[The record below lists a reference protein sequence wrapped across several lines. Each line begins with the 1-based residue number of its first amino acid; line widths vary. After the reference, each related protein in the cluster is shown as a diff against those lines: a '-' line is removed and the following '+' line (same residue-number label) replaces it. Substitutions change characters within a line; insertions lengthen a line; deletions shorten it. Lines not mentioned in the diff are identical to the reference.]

1 MNNRIIKSLAYQK
14 QVRIL
19 FLDNT
24 ELLRAV
30 CHKPDFNRLLR
41 EALGQ
46 TLTLASLAS
55 GFLKEEQQLSI
66 KVKGSRAAVAIF
78 ADADWT
84 GNVRGYVSEEL
95 LNRSLEEPDSSEII
109 QLLGERC
116 CMQVVKD
123 IGMDLAFTGITDMPY
138 SKVSDNFA
146 HYFHQS
152 EQIPSFF
159 WSLILLNEEN
169 EVVRSIGIAAQLL
182 PGASLSLLRQV
193 KKAVIEKEQQA
204 SAPLTDE
211 AIEALPKL
219 LFEDIEVMS
228 ANTLQLYCECSKSMF
243 YPMLY
248 SLGVA
253 ELKEAAENKQSME
266 FVCHACGQTY
276 SFSPEEIAGL
286 VN

>member
-1 MNNRIIKSLAYQK
+1 MNNRIIKTLAYQK
-14 QVRIL
+14 QVRII

-24 ELLRAV
+24 ELLRLV
-30 CHKPDFNRLLR
+30 CHKSDFNRLLR
-41 EALGQ
+41 DALGQ

-66 KVKGSRAAVAIF
+66 KIKGERPAIAIF
-78 ADADWT
+78 ADADWA
-84 GNVRGYVSEEL
+84 GNLRGYVGEEL
-95 LNRSLEEPDSSEII
+95 LDSSLEEADSSTIM

-123 IGMDLAFTGITDMPY
+123 IGMDIAFTGITDMPY
-138 SKVSDNFA
+138 SKLSDNFA

-159 WSLILLNEEN
+159 WSLILFNEEN

-182 PGASLSLLRQV
+182 PGASLSILRHI

-204 SAPLTDE
+204 SAPLNDE

-228 ANTLQLYCECSKSMF
+228 TNTLQLNCECSKPMF

-248 SLGVA
+248 SLGIA
-253 ELKEAAENKQSME
+253 ELKEAAENNQSME
-266 FVCHACGQTY
+266 FVCHACGRTY

-286 VN
+286 VS